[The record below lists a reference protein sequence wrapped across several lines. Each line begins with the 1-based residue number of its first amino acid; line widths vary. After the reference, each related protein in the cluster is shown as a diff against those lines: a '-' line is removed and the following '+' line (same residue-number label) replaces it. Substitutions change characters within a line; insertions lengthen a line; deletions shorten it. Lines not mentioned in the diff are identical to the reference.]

1 MTDQPDP
8 THLLR
13 AREDFRRAHFQALLQ
28 DWLARLTGQ
37 NTDLLSYEE
46 VRNILQAREGVTL
59 PGTQDIPLEKI
70 VGSVGRYRDF
80 TQAFLPRNE
89 ALQQRWTR
97 VDAAMNGATGLPPID
112 LYQVGDL
119 YFVRDGNHRVSVAR
133 ARGDQTIEALVT
145 TVDAPFPV
153 EAENAAELSAWLIEA
168 GHRLFLERTHLADY
182 YPDADIHITEPGRY
196 RLFDE
201 QIQVHR
207 YFLGLDYQRDISEE
221 EAVRSWYENV
231 YLPLTSEIRASDV
244 LKEFPRRTE
253 ADLYLW
259 ICHRRE
265 ELRERYDLD
274 LSPQAAV
281 ATFASV
287 YSEKPI
293 SRVLKEARLALVRAT
308 SGEDVIIGLPE
319 EARQMSAGLVG
330 AGVAA

>member
-1 MTDQPDP
+1 MTDLLDP
-8 THLLR
+8 TDLAR
-13 AREDFRRAHFQALLQ
+13 AGNDFRHAHFQALLH

-46 VRNILQAREGVTL
+46 VRTILQAHEGVTR
-59 PGTQDIPLEKI
+59 PGTQDIALDSI

-89 ALQQRWTR
+89 ALLQRWQR
-97 VDAAMNGATGLPPID
+97 VGAAMNGAVGVPPID

-133 ARGDQTIEALVT
+133 ARGDETIEAYVT
-145 TVDAPFPV
+145 QVDAPFPV
-153 EAENAAELSAWLIEA
+153 EADNAAELSAWLTEA
-168 GHRLFLERTHLADY
+168 GHRLFLERTRLGDY
-182 YPDADIHITEPGRY
+182 CPDADIRITEPGRY

-207 YFLGLDYQRDISEE
+207 YFMGLEQERAISEQ

-231 YLPLTSEIRASDV
+231 YLPLTSEIRASGV

-259 ICHRRE
+259 ICHHRE

-287 YSEKPI
+287 HSEKPL
-293 SRVLKEARLALVRAT
+293 SRVLKEARLALARAAA
-308 SGEDVIIGLPE
+308 GPDVIIGLPE
-319 EARQMSAGLVG
+319 EARQMSAELATAG
-330 AGVAA
+330 ATA